1 MRYEARGFGVAVNAV
16 PEEERSEAPKASV
29 PANTGELPVIP
40 VGWRILVKPVEA
52 IQETAGGIQLAQET
66 VQAQEYLRN
75 HGTVLAVGPLA
86 YADSERYGNR
96 PWCKVGDKVIFGR
109 GAGVE
114 VLLRDGGTLRLMNDD
129 EILGVVVDEDQLR
142 RRM

>member
-1 MRYEARGFGVAVNAV
+1 MTMLSEQRVF
-16 PEEERSEAPKASV
+16 PDLEETPS
-29 PANTGELPVIP
+29 PATWPIQP

-52 IQETAGGIQLAQET
+52 ITTSTGGIQLASET

-86 YADSERYGNR
+86 YADSERFGNR
-96 PWCKVGDKVIFGR
+96 PWCKPGDQVVFGR
-109 GAGVE
+109 GAGIE
-114 VLLRDGGTLRLMNDD
+114 MLLKDGSTLRLMNDD
-129 EILGVVVDEDQLR
+129 EILGIVTDENQLR